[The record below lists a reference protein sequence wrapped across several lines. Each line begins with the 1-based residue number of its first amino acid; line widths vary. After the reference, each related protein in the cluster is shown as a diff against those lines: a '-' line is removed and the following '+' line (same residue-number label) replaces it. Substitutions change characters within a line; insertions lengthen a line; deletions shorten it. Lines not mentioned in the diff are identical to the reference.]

1 MDPTLATV
9 LAATIGGIAT
19 VVAAWLAHRQ
29 KAADARLSRIEV
41 RIDALSA
48 KIDLLLQGPREPFVR
63 IGNLNIPQPALE
75 LHVGWVD
82 AVTTTF
88 GAPSLS
94 AVAPSKVAAIFETV
108 RHPEALVNA
117 VLRGAVVIKDLIL
130 MRDWLKQ
137 LAGRP
142 GYAARLEIV
151 NTTDVSLN
159 LDIPKG
165 QVFENAARHLPVQN
179 LATAEAMVVT
189 CKPRELLR
197 VDIPAYCMNSK
208 LKAPQGSDGRITPL
222 KICFS
227 FRDQKGLWREI
238 ETRAT

>member
-1 MDPTLATV
+1 MDPTLATI

-19 VVAAWLAHRQ
+19 IVAAWLAHRQ
-29 KAADARLSRIEV
+29 KTADARLSRIEV
-41 RIDALSA
+41 RLDALSE

-88 GAPSLS
+88 GVPSLS
-94 AVAPSKVAAIFETV
+94 AVAPSKVAAIFETIK
-108 RHPEALVNA
+108 HPEALVNA
-117 VLRGAVVIKDLIL
+117 VLRGAVVIKNLTL
-130 MRDWLKQ
+130 MRDWLKG
-137 LAGRP
+137 LVGRP
-142 GYAARLEIV
+142 GYAARIEIV
-151 NTTDVSLN
+151 NNTNASLD

-179 LATAEAMVVT
+179 LAIAEAIVVT

-197 VDIPAYCMNSK
+197 VDIPAYCLNSK

-222 KICFS
+222 KVCFS
-227 FRDQKGLWREI
+227 FTDQEGLWREVK
-238 ETRAT
+238 TRAT